1 MYYKFNKL
9 RNIMTT
15 ISVPLPYQLEKELNN
30 LVKSGYGSNKADVV
44 RRAITRL
51 AEEEAVN
58 AILIAQKEI
67 SLGKGLSGDLRE
79 LAKKF
84 K

>member
-1 MYYKFNKL
+1 MS
-9 RNIMTT
+9 T
-15 ISVPLPYQLEKELNN
+15 ISVPLPAHLEMELNK
-30 LVKSGYGSNKADVV
+30 LVKSGYGINKADVV

-51 AEEEAVN
+51 AEEEAVE
-58 AILIAQKEI
+58 AILKAQKEI

-79 LAKKF
+79 LAKKI

>member
-1 MYYKFNKL
+1 
-9 RNIMTT
+9 MTT
-15 ISVPLPYQLEKELNN
+15 ISVPLPSHLEEKLNN

-51 AEEEAVN
+51 AEEEAVEM
-58 AILIAQKEI
+58 ILRAQKEI

-79 LAKKF
+79 LAKKM